1 MTPHF
6 IHGSISWKQQPKK
19 CIHLYSAFGESRRM
33 IQNYQKPLFTVIPEW
48 WHSCLKWV
56 NLSPRGY
63 LIGYFFLRL
72 LFCPMDNIVFAK
84 SVCYC
89 QALCCHMTRY
99 VDTWYHAVNR
109 MCLCAFVCVC
119 TISICVSMLI
129 TKSSEIQMRQMRMT
143 MELVRLWW
151 CFKWMFPLQ
160 YPWYTPFHSYTNM
173 YIDHNSFDWFGSSRD

>member
-1 MTPHF
+1 
-6 IHGSISWKQQPKK
+6 
-19 CIHLYSAFGESRRM
+19 M

-63 LIGYFFLRL
+63 LIGYFFLRSP
-72 LFCPMDNIVFAK
+72 FCPMDNIVFAK
-84 SVCYC
+84 SVCYR
-89 QALCCHMTRY
+89 QALSVAIWH
-99 VDTWYHAVNR
+99 DTLILDI
-109 MCLCAFVCVC
+109 MLSTECLCASVCVC

-129 TKSSEIQMRQMRMT
+129 TKSSEIQKRQMRMT

-151 CFKWMFPLQ
+151 CFKWTFPLQ
-160 YPWYTPFHSYTNM
+160 YPWYIPFHSYTNM

>member
-1 MTPHF
+1 MVSFRPKHVNNDTAFYPRLNQL
-6 IHGSISWKQQPKK
+6 KATTKKK

-63 LIGYFFLRL
+63 LIGNFFLRL

-109 MCLCAFVCVC
+109 MPVC
-119 TISICVSMLI
+119 ICVRVYNFHLRFNAYHQVIRNSNAPNAHDHGIGTIVMVFQMDVSPPISLI
-129 TKSSEIQMRQMRMT
+129 HT
-143 MELVRLWW
+143 V
-151 CFKWMFPLQ
+151 
-160 YPWYTPFHSYTNM
+160 
-173 YIDHNSFDWFGSSRD
+173 SFIYQHVHWP